1 MPYAIIETGDKQFRV
16 EQGMTLDI
24 PCVETEAGAALTFER
39 VLLCSDG
46 TTVRVGT
53 PTVPNAVVKA
63 TVVGATQGVKKVVFK
78 MRRRKASMRKTGHR
92 QDYTAVH
99 IDELVLPA

>member
-1 MPYAIIETGDKQFRV
+1 
-16 EQGMTLDI
+16 
-24 PCVETEAGAALTFER
+24 
-39 VLLCSDG
+39 
-46 TTVRVGT
+46 
-53 PTVPNAVVKA
+53 
-63 TVVGATQGVKKVVFK
+63 VGATQGVKKVVFK